1 MGKLSYVIDLFAK
14 ASEGRSSGDS
24 PVTVGKVLGTING
37 ASKVFTEAE
46 ECVSI
51 TSNISKV
58 PETDNT
64 QDIDDEISSP
74 SIPAMIMDLSSDE
87 LLGSTSFETTTAT
100 TTKVTAK
107 RVRPNRAKGA
117 KGAKTDPAKKAKVA
131 ISTDEVVA
139 DVQAIGVVAT
149 PQKKG
154 TLEGEE
160 ENELS
165 SAIFA
170 TAVIPPTSP
179 APADVTAIV
188 TTLPFSANISSD
200 ENPKVAETETDN
212 IVEEAIN
219 PIKHEKRKRRSCN
232 ILTSSNGIKD
242 TLRVSP
248 APESEVL
255 CPEIALKVQC
265 HQERLKVVLA
275 ELVALET

>member
-37 ASKVFTEAE
+37 VSKIFTGAE
-46 ECVSI
+46 ECVPI
-51 TSNISKV
+51 TSNIPKV

-64 QDIDDEISSP
+64 QEINDEISSP
-74 SIPAMIMDLSSDE
+74 SISAMIMDLSSGE
-87 LLGSTSFETTTAT
+87 LLENTSFETTTAT
-100 TTKVTAK
+100 TAKITAK

-117 KGAKTDPAKKAKVA
+117 KGAKADSAKKVKVA
-131 ISTDEVVA
+131 ISTDEVSA
-139 DVQAIGVVAT
+139 EVQAIGMIAT
-149 PQKKG
+149 HEEKEL
-154 TLEGEE
+154 LEGEE
-160 ENELS
+160 EYELS

-170 TAVIPPTSP
+170 TAVVPTTSP
-179 APADVTAIV
+179 APADVTANV
-188 TTLPFSANISSD
+188 TTMPFSANISID
-200 ENPKVAETETDN
+200 DNLEVAESETEN
-212 IVEEAIN
+212 IVEETLHS
-219 PIKHEKRKRRSCN
+219 IKHAKRKRRSCN
-232 ILTSSNGIKD
+232 LLTSSNGIED

-248 APESEVL
+248 PPESEVL

>member
-24 PVTVGKVLGTING
+24 PVTVGKVLGIING
-37 ASKVFTEAE
+37 ASKVFTEVE

-64 QDIDDEISSP
+64 QEIDDEISSP

-179 APADVTAIV
+179 APANVTAIV

-200 ENPKVAETETDN
+200 ENPKFAETETDN